1 MLESRPGCSLGT
13 LLADFAHAVAA
24 FPDGPAPDAEAWR
37 GITWGLV
44 EGFRNWMVAQ
54 GDAVG
59 SINVRLST
67 LKAYAKLATKAGVIS
82 AEEHAMIRT
91 VAGYA
96 HKEGRRIDER
106 REQTRRGRQES
117 PACVYQQ
124 SPGQEAAKPAGYPA
138 GSERRTADVPAA

>member
-1 MLESRPGCSLGT
+1 
-13 LLADFAHAVAA
+13 
-24 FPDGPAPDAEAWR
+24 
-37 GITWGLV
+37 
-44 EGFRNWMVAQ
+44 MVGQ

-67 LKAYAKLATKAGVIS
+67 LKAYAKLATKAGVIG

-106 REQTRRGRQES
+106 RDQTRRGDKKAQHVS
-117 PACVYQQ
+117 ISKAQ
-124 SPGQEAAKPAGYPA
+124 AKKLQKPTGYPA
-138 GSERRTADVPAA
+138 RAAGCAADVPAARPRAAGG